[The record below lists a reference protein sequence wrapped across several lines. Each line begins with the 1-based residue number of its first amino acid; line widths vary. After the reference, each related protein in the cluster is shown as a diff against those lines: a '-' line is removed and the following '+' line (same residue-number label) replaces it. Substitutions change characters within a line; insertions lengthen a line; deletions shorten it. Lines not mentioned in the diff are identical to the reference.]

1 MEYKELLK
9 NTEELESYE
18 KSDLIIDIFKT
29 LDNFDQLDIIQYITQ
44 EVFDK
49 SSNYEILYTLLEDI
63 QEQIRKEC
71 QEETRKDDG
80 YYNVKANKL
89 EKEYSII
96 NDFYN
101 KFYNNIY

>member
-9 NTEELESYE
+9 NIEDLESYE

-29 LDNFDQLDIIQYITQ
+29 LDNFDQLDIIQYTTQ
-44 EVFDK
+44 NIFDK

-63 QEQIRKEC
+63 QEQIKKEY
-71 QEETRKDDG
+71 QEESKKDDG
-80 YYNVKANKL
+80 YYNVKANTL
-89 EKEYSII
+89 EKEFSII
-96 NDFYN
+96 EEFYN